1 MNSFGKSTTINHQAC
16 AATTSAMLNPAKNH
30 SSRAPNIFWHD
41 GAVSLEARQ
50 ESIGHRPATV
60 WLTGLSGAGKS
71 TIAYELE
78 RLLLMAHHPCFVL
91 DGDNLRHCLNSDL
104 GFSADDRKENIRRT
118 AEVAHLMNE
127 AGLIVITALISP
139 CRHDRE
145 MAREIIEGPRFV
157 EVHVNTPIEVCETRD
172 PKGLYAKARFG
183 KIPDFTG
190 ISSQYEP
197 PEAPALVLDTGAQPL
212 SHCTR
217 ELFRHLKA
225 HFFN

>member
-1 MNSFGKSTTINHQAC
+1 M
-16 AATTSAMLNPAKNH
+16 AA
-30 SSRAPNIFWHD
+30 REQF
-41 GAVSLEARQ
+41 V
-50 ESIGHRPATV
+50 GHRPATV

-78 RLLLMAHHPCFVL
+78 RLLLLANHPCCVL

-104 GFSADDRKENIRRT
+104 GFSAHDRKENIRRT

-139 CRHDRE
+139 QRDDRE
-145 MAREIIEGPRFV
+145 MAREIIDERHFV
-157 EVHVNTPIEVCETRD
+157 EVHVSTPIEVCETRD

-183 KIPDFTG
+183 QIPNFTG
-190 ISSQYEP
+190 ITSQYEP
-197 PEAPALVLDTGAQPL
+197 PLHPDLVLDTGAQPL

-217 ELFRHLKA
+217 ELFKHLKT
-225 HFFN
+225 HFFS